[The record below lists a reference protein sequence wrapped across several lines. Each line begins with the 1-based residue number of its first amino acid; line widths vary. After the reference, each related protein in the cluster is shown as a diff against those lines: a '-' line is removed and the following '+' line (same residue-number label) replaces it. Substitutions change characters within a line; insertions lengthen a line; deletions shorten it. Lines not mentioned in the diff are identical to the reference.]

1 VTPATLSQWRGAKAI
16 SRLQDGTA
24 LKVSNALLSGAAG
37 VASFL
42 FSLAAFLYITSFN
55 EQVLAS
61 MVAGAFCLMI
71 SYIASE
77 RPNSE
82 SARALTAL
90 SDRLLAVEQGDL
102 TSPTPRIV
110 RECMPKLA
118 TAVDSLFSEVRASI
132 ENAHALGMYDPVTSL
147 PNRLHFRAEA
157 DKLLAARDP
166 QAKAAMLFVD
176 LDRFKN
182 VNDSLGHARGDQLL
196 IMVAN
201 RLRVV
206 VTAELGEGPVA
217 RPLLARLAGDEFTI
231 FFPEIEDSGDAERVA
246 RRIALAISEPFE
258 LHGHSVDIGASVGV
272 AICPDHGVGIE
283 GLMRAADIAMYRAK
297 QQGGGR
303 YCLFS
308 EELAAEHQRKI
319 DTEAALGEA
328 LQRGEFVLAL
338 QPQLSFS
345 TGEVSGAEALLRWNH
360 PREGLRLP
368 GTFIPI
374 AEQTG
379 IIADIG
385 DWVAAEV
392 ASMLAEWQA
401 QGIKRR
407 ISFNV
412 SPRQLDRS
420 DFLPRMRA
428 TFNDAGVPLSMVEL
442 EFTETAAMECS
453 EAVLEE
459 ITALRGDG
467 LSIAIDDFGTGFSN
481 IARLRAMPLDRV
493 KLDQSLI
500 ADIEV
505 SEKARVVVQAVIQL
519 IKGVGAEVVA
529 EAVENVAQADILR
542 AMGCDTV
549 QGFVF
554 AGPMYEEEFTNW
566 TRNADRGSQSIVA

>member
-1 VTPATLSQWRGAKAI
+1 
-16 SRLQDGTA
+16 